1 MLLNYQLFNWNDNS
15 LCGFFYFTSGCLN
28 SANQKSETMSSFR
41 FLKKMG
47 RKEEEDREEKEEEE
61 ERFKHVDAELFL
73 CIFFRPLSVASVHCR
88 HFPML
93 LHRNKHELH
102 KFIILLWE
110 SFFLI
115 LLYVCSEDRFP
126 LLAPFFS
133 APTYFLLMECS
144 DCVRPRCRCCVC
156 FVGLLIPSSFSLL
169 PVLFMKS
176 SLPSSHQWDSG
187 PHSVSTLKTVV
198 ELSPDVLLVFL
209 PSCFNL

>member
-15 LCGFFYFTSGCLN
+15 LCGFVLHRAAWTVWIRRARQCQVSG
-28 SANQKSETMSSFR
+28 
-41 FLKKMG
+41 FLKRWGAKKMKIKKKKKK
-47 RKEEEDREEKEEEE
+47 RRRDSNTWMQNC
-61 ERFKHVDAELFL
+61 FCAF
-73 CIFFRPLSVASVHCR
+73 FFRPLPVASVHCR

-93 LHRNKHELH
+93 LHLNKQELH
-102 KFIILLWE
+102 KFIIPLRE

-144 DCVRPRCRCCVC
+144 DCVRPRCRSCVC

-176 SLPSSHQWDSG
+176 LLPSSHQWDSG
-187 PHSVSTLKTVV
+187 PQW
-198 ELSPDVLLVFL
+198 
-209 PSCFNL
+209 